1 MPKPLAIPDLADE
14 VTLARYPFLPQA
26 KSWIA
31 SMAAKH
37 DVDIDELLDGSM
49 MDRARI
55 RARSRLIDSVDSKD
69 GVEVASIGDIHTEE
83 GRLLEAFSFYYARL
97 VVGDSEYEH

>member
-37 DVDIDELLDGSM
+37 DVDIDEL
-49 MDRARI
+49 
-55 RARSRLIDSVDSKD
+55 
-69 GVEVASIGDIHTEE
+69 
-83 GRLLEAFSFYYARL
+83 
-97 VVGDSEYEH
+97 